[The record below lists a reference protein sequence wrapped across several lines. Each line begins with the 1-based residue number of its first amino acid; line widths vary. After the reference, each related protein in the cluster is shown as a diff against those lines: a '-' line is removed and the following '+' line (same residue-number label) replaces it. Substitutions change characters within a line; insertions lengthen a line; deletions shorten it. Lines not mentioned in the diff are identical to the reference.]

1 VATTGTDLVRVTV
14 QTPDRRVD
22 VALPERV
29 PVATLLPALLAAGG
43 EELADRGALHA
54 GWVLR
59 RVSGG
64 AFDTGQGLVDQGV
77 RDGDVL
83 CLGFADENWPELDYD
98 DAVEAIAVGAGRRG
112 RRWDARASRVASIV
126 AAVALFAGALV
137 AVGSA
142 GPPWTLV
149 SVSALLF
156 GALLVAASVV
166 AARAYRDLRVGTL
179 LGALALPYALLGGV
193 LAGGSFGPGG
203 RSPMH
208 ALAHMPGQIAIGALV
223 VIVFAIA
230 AAVGVGRVRPIFV
243 AAIVA
248 GFAGIVDSVVALSTT
263 PVRAASV
270 TLGIVV
276 LFAGLAPA
284 IAARMGG
291 LPRPPAVG
299 GQSMGTPPAR
309 SQPVLDRGQV
319 PPRSTPAEPGT
330 GSGAV
335 DTDLLFA
342 AVSRTDDMLT
352 GLLVG
357 VAIATAAAAA
367 VIAIDGG
374 WAGRLLLLAVAGAM
388 ALRARMYAAVR
399 HRTAALVTAGL
410 AAAPLIAVGS
420 FVGSAA
426 LLVAAVFGIIGLI
439 TIGLGAGERA
449 GGPVSPYLGR
459 LADLAEIV
467 SLAAIVPL
475 VCVVLGLY
483 SRLRGLHL

>member
-1 VATTGTDLVRVTV
+1 MATTGTDLVRVSV

-59 RVSGG
+59 RVSGR

-98 DAVEAIAVGAGRRG
+98 DAVEAIAIGAGRRG

-126 AAVALFAGALV
+126 AAVALYAGALI

-149 SVSALLF
+149 SVSALVF
-156 GALLVAASVV
+156 GALLVAAAVV
-166 AARAYRDLRVGTL
+166 AARAYRDVRVGTL

-193 LAGGSFGPGG
+193 LAGGSFDAGD
-203 RSPMH
+203 RSPIH
-208 ALAHMPGQIAIGALV
+208 ALATMPGQIAAGALA
-223 VIVFAIA
+223 VIAFAIA
-230 AAVGVGRVRPIFV
+230 AAVGVGRVRPVFV

-248 GFAGIVDSVVALSTT
+248 GVSGLAYAIVALSAT

-270 TLGIVV
+270 TLGLVV

-284 IAARMGG
+284 VAARIGG
-291 LPRPPAVG
+291 LPRPAGTGMQSAGASPAA
-299 GQSMGTPPAR
+299 SATA
-309 SQPVLDRGQV
+309 LDRG
-319 PPRSTPAEPGT
+319 PLGRAGERDPGA
-330 GSGAV
+330 GPGPI
-335 DTDLLFA
+335 DTERLFA
-342 AVSRTDDMLT
+342 AVSRTDDMLA

-357 VAIATAAAAA
+357 VAIATAASAA
-367 VIAIDGG
+367 VVAVGGG
-374 WAGRLLLLAVAGAM
+374 WPGRLLLLAAAGSI

-399 HRTAALVTAGL
+399 HRAAALVTAGL
-410 AAAPLIAVGS
+410 AAAPLIAVGV
-420 FVGSAA
+420 FAGSAA
-426 LLVAAVFGIIGLI
+426 LLVAAVFGIVGLI

-449 GGPVSPYLGR
+449 GGSVSPYLGR
-459 LADLAEIV
+459 LADLAEVV

>member
-1 VATTGTDLVRVTV
+1 VATTGTDLVRVSV

-59 RVSGG
+59 RVSGR
-64 AFDTGQGLVDQGV
+64 AFDSGQGLVDQGV

-98 DAVEAIAVGAGRRG
+98 DAVEAIAIGAGRRG
-112 RRWDARASRVASIV
+112 RRWDASASRVASIA
-126 AAVALFAGALV
+126 AAVALYAGALIAV
-137 AVGSA
+137 ASA

-149 SVSALLF
+149 SVSALVF
-156 GALLVAASVV
+156 GALLVAAAVV
-166 AARAYRDLRVGTL
+166 AARAYRDVRVGTL

-193 LAGGSFGPGG
+193 LVGGSFGPGD
-203 RSPMH
+203 RSPIH
-208 ALAHMPGQIAIGALV
+208 ALATMPGQIAAGALAV
-223 VIVFAIA
+223 VAFAIA
-230 AAVGVGRVRPIFV
+230 AAVGVGRVRPVFV

-248 GFAGIVDSVVALSTT
+248 GVSGLIYAIVALSAT
-263 PVRAASV
+263 PVRAAAV
-270 TLGIVV
+270 TLGLVV
-276 LFAGLAPA
+276 LFTGLAPA
-284 IAARMGG
+284 VAARIGG
-291 LPRPPAVG
+291 LPRPAGPGV
-299 GQSMGTPPAR
+299 QSTGTPPGGPA
-309 SQPVLDRGQV
+309 LDRE
-319 PPRSTPAEPGT
+319 PRGRPGDPAS
-330 GSGAV
+330 GSGPV
-335 DTDLLFA
+335 DTDRLFA
-342 AVSRTDDMLT
+342 AVSRTDDMLA

-357 VAIATAAAAA
+357 VAIAAAASAA
-367 VIAIDGG
+367 VVAVGGG
-374 WAGRLLLLAVAGAM
+374 WPGRLLLLAAAGAI

-399 HRTAALVTAGL
+399 HRAAALVTAGL
-410 AAAPLIAVGS
+410 AAAPLIAVGI
-420 FVGSAA
+420 FAGSAA
-426 LLVAAVFGIIGLI
+426 LLVAAIFGIVGLI

-459 LADLAEIV
+459 LADLAEV
-467 SLAAIVPL
+467 ASLAAIVPL

>member
-1 VATTGTDLVRVTV
+1 MATTGTDLVRVSV

-43 EELADRGALHA
+43 EELADRGVLHA

-59 RVSGG
+59 RVSGR

-112 RRWDARASRVASIV
+112 RRWDARASRIASIV
-126 AAVALFAGALV
+126 AAVALYVGALI

-149 SVSALLF
+149 SVSALVF
-156 GALLVAASVV
+156 GALLIAAAVV
-166 AARAYRDLRVGTL
+166 AARAYRDVRVGTL
-179 LGALALPYALLGGV
+179 LGALALPYAFLGGV
-193 LAGGSFGPGG
+193 LTGGSFGSGD
-203 RSPMH
+203 RSPIH
-208 ALAHMPGQIAIGALV
+208 ALATMPGQIAAGALAV
-223 VIVFAIA
+223 VAFAIA
-230 AAVGVGRVRPIFV
+230 AAVGVGRVRPVFV

-248 GFAGIVDSVVALSTT
+248 GVSGLGYAIVALSAT

-270 TLGIVV
+270 TLGLVV

-284 IAARMGG
+284 IAARIGG
-291 LPRPPAVG
+291 LPRPSGAGV
-299 GQSMGTPPAR
+299 QSTGTPPVR
-309 SQPVLDRGQV
+309 SATALDRGSLTR
-319 PPRSTPAEPGT
+319 PGEPDPSSRSGP
-330 GSGAV
+330 V

-357 VAIATAAAAA
+357 VAVATAASAA
-367 VIAIDGG
+367 VVAVSGG
-374 WAGRLLLLAVAGAM
+374 WPGRLLLLAAAAAI

-410 AAAPLIAVGS
+410 AAVPLVAVGI
-420 FVGSAA
+420 FAGSAA
-426 LLVAAVFGIIGLI
+426 LLVAAVFGIAGLI
-439 TIGLGAGERA
+439 TLGLGAGERS

-459 LADLAEIV
+459 LADLAEV
-467 SLAAIVPL
+467 LSLAAIVPL

>member
-64 AFDTGQGLVDQGV
+64 AFDTGHGLVDQGV
-77 RDGDVL
+77 HDGDVL

-98 DAVEAIAVGAGRRG
+98 DAVEAIAIGAGRRG
-112 RRWDARASRVASIV
+112 RRWDAPASRVASIV
-126 AAVALFAGALV
+126 ATVALYAGALI

-149 SVSALLF
+149 SVSAMVF
-156 GALLVAASVV
+156 GALLVAAAVV
-166 AARAYRDLRVGTL
+166 AARAYRDVRIGTL
-179 LGALALPYALLGGV
+179 LSALALPYAFLGGV
-193 LAGGSFGPGG
+193 LAGGSLGPDG
-203 RSPMH
+203 RSPIH
-208 ALAHMPGQIAIGALV
+208 ALATMPGQVAAGALAV
-223 VIVFAIA
+223 VAFAIA
-230 AAVGVGRVRPIFV
+230 AAVGVGRVRPVFV

-248 GFAGIVDSVVALSTT
+248 GVSGLVYATVGLSAT

-270 TLGIVV
+270 TLGLVV
-276 LFAGLAPA
+276 LFAGFAPA
-284 IAARMGG
+284 VAARIGG
-291 LPRPPAVG
+291 LPRPPGTGV
-299 GQSMGTPPAR
+299 QPTGTPAAR
-309 SQPVLDRGQV
+309 STTSLDRGTLV
-319 PPRSTPAEPGT
+319 ARSGESDPGSR
-330 GSGAV
+330 SGPV

-357 VAIATAAAAA
+357 VGIATAASAA
-367 VIAIDGG
+367 VIAVGGG
-374 WAGRLLLLAVAGAM
+374 WPGRLLLLSAAGAT
-388 ALRARMYAAVR
+388 ALRARMYAAIR

-410 AAAPLIAVGS
+410 AAAPLVAVGR
-420 FVGSAA
+420 FAGSAA
-426 LLVAAVFGIIGLI
+426 LLVAAVFGIVGLI
-439 TIGLGAGERA
+439 TIGLGAGHRA

-459 LADLAEIV
+459 LADLAEV
-467 SLAAIVPL
+467 LSLAAIVPL

>member
-1 VATTGTDLVRVTV
+1 MATTGTDLVRVSV

-59 RVSGG
+59 RVSGR

-98 DAVEAIAVGAGRRG
+98 DAVEAIAIGAGRRG

-126 AAVALFAGALV
+126 TAVGLYAGALI

-149 SVSALLF
+149 SISALVF
-156 GALLVAASVV
+156 GALLVAAAVV
-166 AARAYRDLRVGTL
+166 AARAYRDIRVGTL
-179 LGALALPYALLGGV
+179 LGAMALPYALLGGA
-193 LAGGSFGPGG
+193 LAGGSFGPGD
-203 RSPMH
+203 RSPIH
-208 ALAHMPGQIAIGALV
+208 ALATMPGQIAAGSLAV
-223 VIVFAIA
+223 VAFAIA
-230 AAVGVGRVRPIFV
+230 AALGVGRVRPVFV

-248 GFAGIVDSVVALSTT
+248 GVSGLVYAIVALFAT
-263 PVRAASV
+263 PVRSASV
-270 TLGIVV
+270 TLGLVV

-284 IAARMGG
+284 VAARIGG
-291 LPRPPAVG
+291 LPRPAGAGV
-299 GQSMGTPPAR
+299 QSTGTPPAR
-309 SQPVLDRGQV
+309 SATTLDRG
-319 PPRSTPAEPGT
+319 SPGRAGGWDP
-330 GSGAV
+330 GSGSGPV
-335 DTDLLFA
+335 DTDRLFA
-342 AVSRTDDMLT
+342 AVSRTDDMLA

-357 VAIATAAAAA
+357 VAIATAASAA
-367 VIAIDGG
+367 VIAAGGG
-374 WAGRLLLLAVAGAM
+374 WPGRLLLLAAAGAI

-399 HRTAALVTAGL
+399 HRAAALVTAAL
-410 AAAPLIAVGS
+410 AAAPLIAVGI
-420 FVGSAA
+420 FAGSAA
-426 LLVAAVFGIIGLI
+426 LLVAAVFGIVGLI

-459 LADLAEIV
+459 LADLAEVV

>member
-1 VATTGTDLVRVTV
+1 
-14 QTPDRRVD
+14 
-22 VALPERV
+22 
-29 PVATLLPALLAAGG
+29 
-43 EELADRGALHA
+43 
-54 GWVLR
+54 
-59 RVSGG
+59 
-64 AFDTGQGLVDQGV
+64 
-77 RDGDVL
+77 
-83 CLGFADENWPELDYD
+83 
-98 DAVEAIAVGAGRRG
+98 
-112 RRWDARASRVASIV
+112 
-126 AAVALFAGALV
+126 
-137 AVGSA
+137 
-142 GPPWTLV
+142 
-149 SVSALLF
+149 
-156 GALLVAASVV
+156 
-166 AARAYRDLRVGTL
+166 
-179 LGALALPYALLGGV
+179 
-193 LAGGSFGPGG
+193 
-203 RSPMH
+203 
-208 ALAHMPGQIAIGALV
+208 
-223 VIVFAIA
+223 
-230 AAVGVGRVRPIFV
+230 
-243 AAIVA
+243 
-248 GFAGIVDSVVALSTT
+248 
-263 PVRAASV
+263 
-270 TLGIVV
+270 
-276 LFAGLAPA
+276 
-284 IAARMGG
+284 
-291 LPRPPAVG
+291 
-299 GQSMGTPPAR
+299 
-309 SQPVLDRGQV
+309 VLDRGQV

-483 SRLRGLHL
+483 SRLRGLNL

>member
-1 VATTGTDLVRVTV
+1 MATTGTDLVRVSV

-59 RVSGG
+59 RVSGR

-98 DAVEAIAVGAGRRG
+98 DAVEAIAIGAGRRG

-126 AAVALFAGALV
+126 TAVALYAGALI

-149 SVSALLF
+149 SVSALVF
-156 GALLVAASVV
+156 GALLVAAAVV
-166 AARAYRDLRVGTL
+166 AARAYRDVRVGTL

-193 LAGGSFGPGG
+193 LAGGSFGPGH
-203 RSPMH
+203 RSPIH
-208 ALAHMPGQIAIGALV
+208 ALATMPGQIAAGALAV
-223 VIVFAIA
+223 VAFAIA
-230 AAVGVGRVRPIFV
+230 AAVGVGRVRPVFV

-248 GFAGIVDSVVALSTT
+248 GVSGLVYSIVALSTT
-263 PVRAASV
+263 PVRAAAV
-270 TLGIVV
+270 TLGLVV

-284 IAARMGG
+284 VAARIGG
-291 LPRPPAVG
+291 LPRPAGTGV
-299 GQSMGTPPAR
+299 QSTGTPPAG
-309 SQPVLDRGQV
+309 SATALDRAPLGRAGD
-319 PPRSTPAEPGT
+319 P
-330 GSGAV
+330 GSGSGPV
-335 DTDLLFA
+335 DTDRLFA
-342 AVSRTDDMLT
+342 AVSRTDDMLA

-357 VAIATAAAAA
+357 VAIATAASAA
-367 VIAIDGG
+367 VIAVGGG
-374 WAGRLLLLAVAGAM
+374 WPGRLLLLAAAGAI

-399 HRTAALVTAGL
+399 HRAAALVTAGL
-410 AAAPLIAVGS
+410 AAAPLIAVGI
-420 FVGSAA
+420 FAGSAA
-426 LLVAAVFGIIGLI
+426 LLVAAVFGLVGLI

-459 LADLAEIV
+459 LADLAEVV

>member
-1 VATTGTDLVRVTV
+1 MATTGTDLVRVTV

-59 RVSGG
+59 RVSGS
-64 AFDTGQGLVDQGV
+64 AFDTGHGLVDQGV

-112 RRWDARASRVASIV
+112 RRWDARASRVASII
-126 AAVALFAGALV
+126 AAVALFAGALI

-156 GALLVAASVV
+156 GALLVAAAVV
-166 AARAYRDLRVGTL
+166 AARAYRDVRVGTL

-193 LAGGSFGPGG
+193 LAGGSFGSGA
-203 RSPMH
+203 RSPIH
-208 ALAHMPGQIAIGALV
+208 ALAHRPGQIAIGALV

-230 AAVGVGRVRPIFV
+230 SAVGVGRVRPVFV
-243 AAIVA
+243 AAIGA

-291 LPRPPAVG
+291 LPRPPAG
-299 GQSMGTPPAR
+299 GQSMGAPSVR
-309 SQPVLDRGQV
+309 SQPALDRGQLAT
-319 PPRSTPAEPGT
+319 RSAGAERGT
-330 GSGAV
+330 RSGPV

-357 VAIATAAAAA
+357 GAIATAATAA

-374 WAGRLLLLAVAGAM
+374 WPGRLLLLAAAGAIS
-388 ALRARMYAAVR
+388 LRARMYAAVR

-410 AAAPLIAVGS
+410 AAAPLMAVGS

-426 LLVAAVFGIIGLI
+426 LLVAAIFGIVGLI